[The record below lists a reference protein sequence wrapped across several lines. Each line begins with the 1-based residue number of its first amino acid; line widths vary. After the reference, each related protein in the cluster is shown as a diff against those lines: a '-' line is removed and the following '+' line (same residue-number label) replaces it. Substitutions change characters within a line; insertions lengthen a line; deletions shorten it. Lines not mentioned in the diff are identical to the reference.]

1 MPDDNKSNNEKA
13 FADDRRKE
21 RAVDNDQDKLR
32 RTREQIENELVVAVS
47 DAEERVR
54 RQCTGEGRELAQQT
68 YMEAVKRLNDF
79 VLRGKLPDE
88 VDE

>member
-1 MPDDNKSNNEKA
+1 MANSQNK
-13 FADDRRKE
+13 R
-21 RAVDNDQDKLR
+21 Q

-54 RQCTGEGRELAQQT
+54 RQCTGESKELAQQA

-79 VLRGKLPDE
+79 LLRGKLPDE
-88 VDE
+88 FIE

>member
-1 MPDDNKSNNEKA
+1 MANSQNK
-13 FADDRRKE
+13 R
-21 RAVDNDQDKLR
+21 Q

-47 DAEERVR
+47 DAEERV
-54 RQCTGEGRELAQQT
+54 QQSTAEGRELAQQA

-88 VDE
+88 FTE